1 MALAAAFAGCAF
13 AANTVLTFSTSGTE
27 TYRDGTKPL
36 DGECYALAWTD
47 DAANFAVNPD
57 GTATGG
63 KLVLTSACAENG
75 RCYPITIRM
84 SETKAAEFAGGTWG
98 VYLLD
103 TRTTDAEGNVTLAGT
118 IGNRANLVNAAILVA
133 DATVE
138 LANETFMSRTTLRSG
153 NFLAAAG
160 VVTDA
165 AGLVAAIAAGGT
177 VTLGADITLTDELVV
192 TGNVT
197 LNLGE
202 YKITAASGKNAIRV
216 DGGSLTITATTGGI
230 AADGKY
236 AVYTDYEVSPLAKS
250 ITIEGGV
257 FEGGLQ
263 FNKYPIGT
271 SVAQSGEAATPT
283 TVTISGGTFKGHFG
297 VYHAPTTIA
306 GGTFEQGLDTGND
319 SRMVYSNSATP
330 VVITGGTFSKEP
342 VSVGSRVRVAAG
354 YYEKIGGQY
363 WFVIG
368 DTSACEVKRNGKFY
382 RYAADAF
389 ALIDSATVIEFL
401 GDYTGAGV
409 EVTLGEGQSLTV
421 PNDFAGTVSAASGM
435 TLAEPT
441 YDTAAK
447 TATYTVAANG
457 VAKIDGTYYATLDE
471 AFAAATSGKKITLV
485 TDAELTGDLALAADV
500 ELALNGNAFTV
511 ASTASLDLS
520 GGKLTISGAGNV
532 YVNSPNCKYSTDTL
546 VIKGGT
552 YQFNPSAFRPATEDD
567 YWRLDRFYVFAQSET
582 GPWTVVP
589 VPKAYVKKLNAA
601 DIDDFPLE
609 AAYSFNAFTDE
620 DFAIAMKFLTGT
632 LSDPLEIAR
641 ANEVMAEIMPF
652 LGWNADFVVSI
663 DKAMPASA
671 VNLAGQYDTFSPKW
685 LSFTE
690 DAIAANQRIRLL
702 GKFNGI
708 LTYQQICEDV
718 RVFNCGAY
726 RSEAG
731 NAAMDGATMTV
742 QLRLFDPNQDNL
754 DPNDYSILICEYKY
768 TFGGYA
774 AKIVRG
780 SETLRYATLAEAF
793 AAVQANETIQLLND
807 YAGEAALDACQVA
820 FTLDRNGFALAIDGS
835 TNAENWYFE
844 EMSNRNWFHYN
855 KVPSTP
861 AAPVVTVEVADET
874 GETMSLS
881 TLTPDAKWLDEKI
894 QVGETAEEALAKVE
908 ENGLPAWQN
917 YVIGQDPKAAVRVD
931 TEQAPIAETPV
942 ENTLSEK
949 VNVPA
954 NSGFTVKYELDQ
966 VRADGAVVKAGE
978 QKDTA
983 ENFSIDLESATA
995 NTSGAA
1001 YFKLAA
1007 VIEAEDGTGA
1017 KAKVASENTIGVL
1030 KVDTT
1035 ATTTMIAVPWTSL
1048 AAEDADISVANLVR
1062 TANLTEGDELH
1073 YYKDGKFKSWTL
1085 EDGAWKSTT
1094 NVSEG
1099 GTTEGE
1105 GADDVTVPRGGA
1117 VWLKRQNPTTP
1128 VYLVGEVTAEAA
1140 SAGLEEAAE
1149 PGVDGK
1155 QSWNMV
1161 ASPSVKAIDL
1171 NEQFTEPSAKDRI
1184 IVPTDGA
1191 PKNYTFKNGKWGY
1204 STTEDVYK
1212 GGVKVGVRPIRI
1224 TTDAAIKAGTGFWY
1238 LNAGEAKDVEWAEPP
1253 ASNGLTDDDG
1263 DGNYQQVVSD
1273 DDEESEDDGR

>member
-1 MALAAAFAGCAF
+1 MKTIIMALAAAFAGCAF

-27 TYRDGTKPL
+27 TYRDGTEPL

-63 KLVLTSACAENG
+63 KLVLTCACAENG

-118 IGNRANLVNAAILVA
+118 TGNRANLVNAAILVA

-160 VVTDA
+160 VVADA
-165 AGLVAAIAAGGT
+165 AGLAAAVADDGT

-202 YKITAASGKNAIRV
+202 YKITAASGKNAVRV
-216 DGGSLTITATTGGI
+216 DSGSLTITATTGGI

-236 AVYTDYEVSPLAKS
+236 AVYADYEVSPLAKS
-250 ITIEGGV
+250 VTIEGGV

-283 TVTISGGTFKGHFG
+283 TVTINGGVFKGHFG

-342 VSVGSRVRVAAG
+342 VSVGSRVRVAPG
-354 YYEKIGGQY
+354 YYAKNSGQY

-368 DTSACEVKRNGKFY
+368 DTSLCEVKRNGKFY

-421 PNDFAGTVSAASGM
+421 PNSFAGTVSAASGM
-435 TLAEPT
+435 TLAETT

-457 VAKIDGTYYATLDE
+457 VAKIDGTYYATLDA
-471 AFAAATSGKKITLV
+471 AFAAAVSGKKITLV

-511 ASTASLDLS
+511 ASTASLDLG

-567 YWRLDRFYVFAQSET
+567 YWWLDRFYVFAQSEN

-589 VPKAYVKKLNAA
+589 VPKAYVKKLNTE
-601 DIDDFPLE
+601 DIGDFPLE

-671 VNLAGQYDTFSPKW
+671 VNLAGQYDTFSPNW

-742 QLRLFDPNQDNL
+742 QLRLYDPDQDSL
-754 DPNDYSILICEYKY
+754 GANDYSILVCEFKY

-774 AKIVRG
+774 AKIVRNN
-780 SETLRYATLAEAF
+780 ETLRYTTLADAF
-793 AAVQANETIQLLND
+793 ADVKANETIQLLND
-807 YAGEAALDACQVA
+807 YTGAADLTGREVS
-820 FTLDRNGFALAIDGS
+820 FTLDKNGFGLAITGKP
-835 TNAENWYFE
+835 TTEEYWFFE

-855 KVPSTP
+855 KQP
-861 AAPVVTVEVADET
+861 AATATVEVVDEAGEAMSISPIT
-874 GETMSLS
+874 VDDKWVDENVKEGET
-881 TLTPDAKWLDEKI
+881 
-894 QVGETAEEALAKVE
+894 VEEALAKVE

-917 YVIGQDPKAAVRVD
+917 YVIGQDPTAAVRVD
-931 TEQAPIAETPV
+931 TKQAPIAETPV
-942 ENTLSEK
+942 DNTLSEK
-949 VNVPA
+949 VNVPE

-966 VRADGAVVKAGE
+966 VSADGAVVNAGTPKE
-978 QKDTA
+978 TA
-983 ENFSIDLESATA
+983 EEFSINLESATA
-995 NTSGAA
+995 NTSAA

-1007 VIEAEDGTGA
+1007 VIEADDGTGA
-1017 KAKVASENTIGVL
+1017 KTKVASENTIGVL
-1030 KVDTT
+1030 KVATT
-1035 ATTTMIAVPWTSL
+1035 AQTTMIAVPWTSL
-1048 AAEDADISVANLVR
+1048 ASEDADISVANLVR

-1085 EDGAWKSTT
+1085 NGNGEWVAST

-1099 GTTEGE
+1099 GTTQGE
-1105 GADDVTVPRGGA
+1105 EADDVTVPRGGA
-1117 VWLKRQNPTTP
+1117 VWLKRQDPTTP

-1140 SAGLEEAAE
+1140 SAGLEAATE
-1149 PGVDGK
+1149 TGVDGK

-1161 ASPSVKAIDL
+1161 ASPSVQAIDL

-1184 IVPTDGA
+1184 IVPADGA
-1191 PKNYTFKNGKWGY
+1191 PRNYTFKDGKWGY
-1204 STTEDVYK
+1204 NTTEDVIIN
-1212 GGVKVGVRPIRI
+1212 GEKVGVRPIRV
-1224 TTDAAIKAGTGFWY
+1224 TTDTAITAGTGFWY
-1238 LNAGEAKDVEWAEPP
+1238 LNAGEAKDVEWAE
-1253 ASNGLTDDDG
+1253 ASAND
-1263 DGNYQQVVSD
+1263 
-1273 DDEESEDDGR
+1273 